1 MGLIE
6 SIKSVFNPIKKDQR
20 HEQRQLNVVPA
31 YGGAVVV
38 DSDKALTFTAVWSA
52 IKLLSEAVSSLP
64 MGVFT
69 DDDGNKYPDTSN
81 PLYNIIKY
89 KPNNYQSR
97 STFIEKIM
105 MDILTNGN
113 SYVFIERNGAGK
125 VTQLLPLNFDDV
137 TITTKDGYLFYETKN
152 GFFDSSDILHFKTLS
167 QDGIVGLS
175 PIDQCKNAIGWGM
188 AVEEFGNT
196 FFKNGAKLSGVLQT
210 DRALSETAIDRLR
223 NSFNNVYSSL
233 SGANQTAILEEG
245 LTFKP
250 VSINPDQAQFLSSRT
265 FSIEEVGRIFRVAPH
280 LLYDLSK
287 SSFNNVEMQSQ
298 EFLTFS
304 LLPYLVK
311 IEQEM
316 NLKLFTS
323 NELGKTFIEFNVNG
337 LLRGN
342 VKDRSDYYRTMINI
356 GAMSINEVRRKENM
370 NKIEDG
376 DKHFMQMNMT
386 TIEKIGEDA
395 AADS

>member
-6 SIKSVFNPIKKDQR
+6 SIRSVFNPIKKDQR

-97 STFIEKIM
+97 STFLEKIM

>member
-6 SIKSVFNPIKKDQR
+6 SIRSVFNPIKKDQR

-97 STFIEKIM
+97 STFLEKIM

-152 GFFDSSDILHFKTLS
+152 GFYDSSDILHFKTLS

-250 VSINPDQAQFLSSRT
+250 VSINPDQAQFLASRT

-304 LLPYLVK
+304 LLPYLIK

-323 NELGKTFIEFNVNG
+323 NELGKTFVEFNVNG

-342 VKDRSDYYRTMINI
+342 VKDRSDYYRTMLNI

-386 TIEKIGEDA
+386 TIEKIGENE
-395 AADS
+395 

>member
-1 MGLIE
+1 LGLIE

-20 HEQRQLNVVPA
+20 HEQRQLNVIPA

-64 MGVFT
+64 LGVFT

-97 STFIEKIM
+97 STFLEKIM

-196 FFKNGAKLSGVLQT
+196 FFKSGAKLSGVLQT

-250 VSINPDQAQFLSSRT
+250 VSINPDQAQFLASRT

-304 LLPYLVK
+304 LLPYLIK

-370 NKIEDG
+370 NKIDDG

-386 TIEKIGEDA
+386 TIEKIGENE
-395 AADS
+395 

>member
-6 SIKSVFNPIKKDQR
+6 SIRSVFNPIKKDQR
-20 HEQRQLNVVPA
+20 HEQRQLNIVPA

-97 STFIEKIM
+97 STFLEKIM

-196 FFKNGAKLSGVLQT
+196 FFKSGAKLSGVLQT

-250 VSINPDQAQFLSSRT
+250 VSINPDQAQFLASRT

-304 LLPYLVK
+304 LLPYLIK

>member
-6 SIKSVFNPIKKDQR
+6 SIRSVFNPIKKDQR

-152 GFFDSSDILHFKTLS
+152 GFYDSSDILHFKTLS

-395 AADS
+395 TTNS

>member
-20 HEQRQLNVVPA
+20 HEQRQLNVIPA

-64 MGVFT
+64 LGVFT

-97 STFIEKIM
+97 STFLEKIM

-196 FFKNGAKLSGVLQT
+196 FFKSGAKLSGVLQT

-250 VSINPDQAQFLSSRT
+250 VSINPDQAQFLASRT

-304 LLPYLVK
+304 LLPYLIK

-370 NKIEDG
+370 NKIDDG

-386 TIEKIGEDA
+386 TIEKIGENE
-395 AADS
+395 